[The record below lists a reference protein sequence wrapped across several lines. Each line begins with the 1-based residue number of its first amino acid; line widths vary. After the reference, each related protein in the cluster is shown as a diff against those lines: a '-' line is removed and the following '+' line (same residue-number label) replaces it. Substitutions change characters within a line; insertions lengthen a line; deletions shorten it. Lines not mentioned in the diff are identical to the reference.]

1 MAGEI
6 QHKKSIGS
14 SYKTGLFKVVAV
26 LFPFIIL
33 LLLELALRLFG
44 YGHNLSLFVQ
54 DERHPDCFV
63 VNPHLSERYFT
74 IAENATIGNFEPFKK
89 QKPKGT
95 IRLFVLGESTTIG
108 FPYMHNGS
116 FHRWLKYRLL
126 QLYPETDFEV
136 INLSFTAVNSYTV
149 CDIGRELIPYQPDA
163 VLIYCGHNEYYGAL
177 GTASTSNLGHNS
189 TIIRS
194 LIGLKQYRLIQLLFN
209 GYRAIFSHNG
219 NYSDV
224 RKTLMERMAADQNIP
239 LNSTVYKSG
248 INQFAENIDAVCQT
262 LSNHHIP
269 VLLSTI
275 VSNQKDLKP
284 FVSDSKQGAMQAFLR
299 ANEEYASGKFT
310 QAKASFIK
318 AKELDLLRFRAP
330 EAINQQIIQISKRYP
345 QVTLVDSRRVF
356 EQHSPHGIIDK
367 TTMLEHVHPNLN
379 GYALLSEAF
388 FQALSRLPLFKLPAS
403 GSMNF
408 SKLKDQMPVTL
419 ADSCFGAYS
428 IALLRKQWPFN
439 ENMVLLPPV
448 GPEETIGYEMAVN
461 GLKWNDAM
469 DKLMTHY
476 QQVKDSTKM
485 LKVAEAVM
493 LEYPL
498 DPTFYVFAGKLSEQT
513 NDLARASNYLNRAFR
528 LRPGMDLAQGLF
540 TVEIKQKHLSKALYY
555 IDYGLTQQPNNPK
568 LQNIK
573 QMLQRMSGLATERG
587 EQMKNA
593 YTELASYYDL
603 LGAAEVAGKYRR
615 LVENT
620 K

>member
-1 MAGEI
+1 MTGEVK
-6 QHKKSIGS
+6 QKKSTGS
-14 SYKTGLFKVVAV
+14 SYKIGLFKVVAV

-44 YGHNLSLFVQ
+44 YGHNLNLFVQ
-54 DERHPDCFV
+54 DEQHPDCFV

-74 IAENATIGNFEPFKK
+74 ITENATIGNFESFKK

-95 IRLFVLGESTTIG
+95 VRLFVLGESTTIG

-136 INLSFTAVNSYTV
+136 INLAFTAVNSYTV
-149 CDIGRELIPYQPDA
+149 RDIGRELIPYQPDA

-177 GTASTSNLGHNS
+177 GAASTSNLGHNS
-189 TIIRS
+189 TIIRA
-194 LIGLKQYRLIQLLFN
+194 LIALKQYRLIQLLFN
-209 GYRAIFSHNG
+209 GYHAIFSHNG

-224 RKTLMERMAADQNIP
+224 HKTLMERMAADQNIP
-239 LNSTVYKSG
+239 VNSTVYKSG
-248 INQFAENIDAVCQT
+248 INQFAENINAVCQT
-262 LSNHHIP
+262 LSNHSIP
-269 VLLSTI
+269 ALLSTI
-275 VSNQKDLKP
+275 VSNEKDLKP
-284 FVSDSKQGAMQAFLR
+284 FISDSKQSAMQVFLH

-310 QAKASFIK
+310 QAKASFIQ

-330 EAINQQIIQISKRYP
+330 EAINRQIIQISKRYP
-345 QVTLVDSRRVF
+345 LVTLVDSRRVF

-367 TTMLEHVHPNLN
+367 NTMLEHVHPNLN

-388 FQALSRLPLFKLPAS
+388 FQALSRLALFKLPAS
-403 GSMNF
+403 GSMTLT
-408 SKLKDQMPVTL
+408 KLKDQMPVTL

-439 ENMVLLPPV
+439 ESIVLARPV
-448 GPEETIGYEMAVN
+448 GTEETVGYEMAAN

-469 DKLMTHY
+469 DKLMTYY

-498 DPTFYVFAGKLSEQT
+498 DPTFYAFAGKLCEQT
-513 NDLARASNYLNRAFR
+513 HDLVRVSNYLNRAFR
-528 LRPGMDLAQGLF
+528 IRPGMDLAQELF
-540 TVEIKQKHLSKALYY
+540 SIELKQKHLSKAIYY

-568 LQNIK
+568 LQNVK
-573 QMLQRMSGLATERG
+573 QMLQRMTGLTTERR
-587 EQMKNA
+587 EQRKNA
-593 YTELASYYDL
+593 YTELASYYGL

-615 LVENT
+615 LAENS